1 MKNLFIA
8 ICCLVPAIGI
18 AQTVTPVPANKV
30 EILKAEAARKAA
42 EAKKAAEEAKRAAEE
57 ALKAAEEAEQ
67 ATQATQQQKDSWTI
81 PQQTKQQSQPV
92 VSKTTNPYEGYLAG
106 AVPEQD
112 GKVTFE
118 LRQTATNMNAS
129 EIYKRVYNILNNLAH
144 DEHQAGNSRIALVNE
159 AEHMIAAKYEEWLVF
174 SQNLL
179 SLDRTKFNYTIV
191 AKCQNGQLELTLS
204 RINYNYEE
212 DRPSAFKA
220 TAENLIADRVAL
232 TKKGTKLQRMN
243 AKFRMKTVDRVN
255 EIINEIKQALK

>member
-18 AQTVTPVPANKV
+18 AQ
-30 EILKAEAARKAA
+30 
-42 EAKKAAEEAKRAAEE
+42 AKKAAEEAKRAAEE

-129 EIYKRVYNILNNLAH
+129 EIYKRVYNVLNNLAH

-191 AKCQNGQLELTLS
+191 AN
-204 RINYNYEE
+204 NYEE
-212 DRPSAFKA
+212 DRPSGFKA

-255 EIINEIKQALK
+255 EIFNEIKQALK